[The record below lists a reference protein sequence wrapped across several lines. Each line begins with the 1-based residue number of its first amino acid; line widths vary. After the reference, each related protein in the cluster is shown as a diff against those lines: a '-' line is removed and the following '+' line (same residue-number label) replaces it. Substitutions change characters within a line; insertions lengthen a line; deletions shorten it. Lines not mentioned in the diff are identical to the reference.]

1 MLDVK
6 FAVEK
11 LYEFLK
17 EDAYPED
24 VTSKIVRGIKAEGVI
39 MAKSEGVVAGLR
51 YVVPFLE
58 GLGFTVYPSIR
69 DGQEFRRG
77 DTILTLRGDGELML
91 GVERVVLNLL
101 MRLSGI
107 ASATKEMVVKAKQVN
122 PNVRVA
128 GTRKTTP
135 GLRLFEKYAIE
146 VGGGDPHRF
155 GLYDAVLIKD
165 NHIALLGS
173 VKEAVRKARE
183 LNSFTKKVEVEV
195 VNLGQAL
202 EAIEAGA
209 DAVLLDNLSPEEVK
223 AIVGELRSRGWRGI
237 IEVSGGINP
246 DNVVDYALAGPDV
259 ISSGYLTHSVRA
271 KDMSLEAKPL
281 SVC

>member
-24 VTSKIVRGIKAEGVI
+24 VTSKIVRGIKAEGI
-39 MAKSEGVVAGLR
+39 ILAKSEGVVAGLR
-51 YVVPFLE
+51 YITPFLE

-69 DGQEFRRG
+69 DGEEFRRG
-77 DTILTLRGDGELML
+77 DTILTVRGDGELML

-107 ASATKEMVVKAKQVN
+107 ASATREMVLKAKQVN

-173 VKEAVRKARE
+173 VREAVRKARE

-195 VNLGQAL
+195 SSLSQAL

-223 AIVGELRSRGWRGI
+223 AIVGELRSRGWRGV
-237 IEVSGGINP
+237 IEVSGGITP
-246 DNVVDYALAGPDV
+246 ENVVDYAIAGPDV

-271 KDMSLEAKPL
+271 KDMSLEVKPI

>member
-39 MAKSEGVVAGLR
+39 IAKSEGVVAGLR

-107 ASATKEMVVKAKQVN
+107 ASATREMVVKAKQVN
-122 PNVRVA
+122 PNVRIA

-165 NHIALLGS
+165 NHIALLGN

-183 LNSFTKKVEVEV
+183 LNSFTKKIEVEV

-271 KDMSLEAKPL
+271 KDMSLEVKPI